1 MKFFPIILIFSIYHI
16 IFCVH
21 DDDIVDSFPIENDIM
36 VLTDSTFD
44 QAIKK
49 YENIFVTFYAPWCGH
64 CQKLLPE
71 LEKVAKILSQE
82 NIIIAKVDATKEKK
96 LSRKHKITSYPTLK
110 FSKEGTWIKYI
121 GPRTQNDLISWAR
134 KKAAPPVILLKTFEE
149 TEKLKND
156 NNIIIVYFGKEEKDM
171 KIFKTLAIKYDNIPF
186 VNIEDEKLAQMYKV
200 VPRSVVVFKKFDE
213 KRNDIINFDKLKL
226 EKFIKKHSEPKILSL
241 TQENVALIFNQNKQA
256 LVYFGKKEDKRW
268 NKHAST
274 LEKIAFNLDTDLLF
288 VMTEIKEGYGKNVAE
303 KIKLRNNELPCIMI
317 LDVKVNID
325 KYKYTGNFE
334 YEDLKLF
341 IDKWEKGE
349 LNKYLRSQKE
359 PKHNNGNVYI
369 LVGNTF
375 KRDVI
380 ENDDDVIVLFYNPV
394 DNENMRM
401 LKLYDE
407 VAAKLVELNPD
418 LIIAKMDM
426 SENEIDSYVI
436 RGYPTIKFFPGNKK
450 YNSPPEFRGAHR
462 VKDIIAFIKK
472 HAFHKIKTDD
482 EVNSDL

>member
-200 VPRSVVVFKKFDE
+200 VPRSVVVFQHD
-213 KRNDIINFDKLKL
+213 
-226 EKFIKKHSEPKILSL
+226 
-241 TQENVALIFNQNKQA
+241 
-256 LVYFGKKEDKRW
+256 
-268 NKHAST
+268 
-274 LEKIAFNLDTDLLF
+274 
-288 VMTEIKEGYGKNVAE
+288 
-303 KIKLRNNELPCIMI
+303 C
-317 LDVKVNID
+317 
-325 KYKYTGNFE
+325 
-334 YEDLKLF
+334 
-341 IDKWEKGE
+341 
-349 LNKYLRSQKE
+349 
-359 PKHNNGNVYI
+359 
-369 LVGNTF
+369 
-375 KRDVI
+375 
-380 ENDDDVIVLFYNPV
+380 
-394 DNENMRM
+394 
-401 LKLYDE
+401 
-407 VAAKLVELNPD
+407 
-418 LIIAKMDM
+418 
-426 SENEIDSYVI
+426 
-436 RGYPTIKFFPGNKK
+436 
-450 YNSPPEFRGAHR
+450 
-462 VKDIIAFIKK
+462 
-472 HAFHKIKTDD
+472 
-482 EVNSDL
+482 